1 MTDDERVPED
11 PPVDPLIPTSGQQR
25 PEAAPALSGRQ
36 RAIVEALQSKDAEL
50 SSMYLGSLC
59 ALADD
64 GNPDRHPQA
73 AHSLREIMQNLP
85 RHLDV
90 GVPPRGASLGDKAR
104 NLIDAWGDRASCP
117 GTGDPVDKVLAA
129 FLQKFL
135 DFVSWHRLHQPQQKV
150 RAAAIIFGLDPTRVA
165 LPAPIRE
172 SRAEEWR
179 QCQSFFVQV
188 AHHGGGWSEA
198 DFMQWV
204 AFFEEML
211 IGYLQPQTFA
221 EWDEIDALIAEGEGR
236 AE

>member
-1 MTDDERVPED
+1 
-11 PPVDPLIPTSGQQR
+11 
-25 PEAAPALSGRQ
+25 
-36 RAIVEALQSKDAEL
+36 
-50 SSMYLGSLC
+50 MYLGSLR

-104 NLIDAWGDRASCP
+104 NLIDAWGDRPACP
-117 GTGDPVDKVLAA
+117 SVGEPIDKALAA

-135 DFVSWHRLHQPQQKV
+135 DFVGWHHLHKPQQKV
-150 RAAAIIFGLDPTRVA
+150 RAAAIISGLDPTRIA

-188 AHHGGGWSEA
+188 AHHSGGWSEA
-198 DFMQWV
+198 DFMKWV

-211 IGYLQPQTFA
+211 IGYLQPQTFTD
-221 EWDEIDALIAEGEGR
+221 WDEIDALIAEGEGL